1 MNQAGYEEAFA
12 RYQRYRDRYDA
23 LQAEVQD
30 FLLRFTGE
38 VALHKKDFVLRD
50 LARMEGLR
58 MQRNDA
64 YKSFVEAE
72 EAVFERLSKPW
83 GPNDSNDE

>member
-12 RYQRYRDRYDA
+12 RYQTYRDRYDA

-38 VALHKKDFVLRD
+38 VALHEKDFVLRD

-64 YKSFVEAE
+64 YKSFAEAE

-83 GPNDSNDE
+83 GLNDFNDE